1 MDERLIKRL
10 IATIKCGT
18 CGQNYQEDQVEIV
31 ENNDDVWFLNVFCSC
46 CQVKSLVAAVIK
58 REKKTDAV
66 NDLSGAEVARFQHI
80 DIVDGDDMLDMRE
93 FLKGFNGDFSD
104 LFQKNKS

>member
-1 MDERLIKRL
+1 MEERLIKRL

-31 ENNDDVWFLNVFCSC
+31 EHDKDVWFLNVFCSS

-58 REKKTDAV
+58 REKETDAV
-66 NDLSGAEVARFQHI
+66 NDLTSAEIARFQHI
-80 DIVDGDDMLDMRE
+80 DGVDGDDMLDMRE
-93 FLKGFNGDFSD
+93 FLKSFNGDFSD
-104 LFQKNKS
+104 LFQKNKT

>member
-18 CGQNYQEDQVEIV
+18 CGQNYREDQVEIV
-31 ENNDDVWFLNVFCSC
+31 EHDHDVWFLNVFCSC

-58 REKKTDAV
+58 REKETDAV
-66 NDLSGAEVARFQHI
+66 NDLTGAEVARLQHI
-80 DIVDGDDMLDMRE
+80 NVVDSDDILDMRE
-93 FLKGFNGDFSD
+93 FLKSFNGDFSG
-104 LFQKNKS
+104 LFQRNKS

>member
-18 CGQNYQEDQVEIV
+18 CGQNYREDQVEIV
-31 ENNDDVWFLNVFCSC
+31 EHDDDVWFLNVYCSC

-58 REKKTDAV
+58 REKEPEAV
-66 NDLSGAEVARFQHI
+66 DDLTGAEVARFQHI
-80 DIVDGDDMLDMRE
+80 DAVSGDDMLDMRD
-93 FLKGFNGDFSD
+93 FLKSFDGDFSS
-104 LFQKNKS
+104 LFRNKEP

>member
-18 CGQNYQEDQVEIV
+18 CGQNYQEDHVEIV
-31 ENNDDVWFLNVFCSC
+31 EHDDDVWFLNVYCSC

-58 REKKTDAV
+58 REKELEDV
-66 NDLSGAEVARFQHI
+66 NDLTSAEVARFRHI
-80 DIVDGDDMLDMRE
+80 DAVNHNDIVDMRD
-93 FLKGFNGDFSD
+93 FLKNFNGDFSG
-104 LFQKNKS
+104 LFDNKEP

>member
-31 ENNDDVWFLNVFCSC
+31 EHEDDVWFLNVYCSC

-58 REKKTDAV
+58 REKDLEDV
-66 NDLSGAEVARFQHI
+66 NDLTGAEVARFQHI
-80 DIVDGDDMLDMRE
+80 DAVNSNDMLDMRD
-93 FLKGFNGDFSD
+93 FLKSFNGDFSG
-104 LFQKNKS
+104 LFREKST